1 MSSWMLA
8 EPQKPAF
15 PLDRS
20 LGSIFVLAPRFWNR
34 EANTCFLPENY
45 QGMWEAGWRGQRG
58 HGGNFPLFGCDNWAA
73 RPLHN
78 VPLLQGNVKN
88 STQKGGQEG

>member
-20 LGSIFVLAPRFWNR
+20 LGSIFVLAPRIWNR
-34 EANTCFLPENY
+34 EANTCFLPRELS
-45 QGMWEAGWRGQRG
+45 R
-58 HGGNFPLFGCDNWAA
+58 
-73 RPLHN
+73 N
-78 VPLLQGNVKN
+78 VGSWLERSERTWG
-88 STQKGGQEG
+88 